1 MSEVNNISDVSPK
14 KKESQKTYLKKF
26 MEKNTEDLKKQKVC
40 EICKGKY
47 TYFNKSHHNKSSKHK
62 QASIMYEI
70 SNKKIKE
77 LESLIFNL
85 NSEKEIKELKIQKA
99 YEIVTDDII
108 DNGLSSD
115 NSSYDDEESL
125 HGFQ

>member
-14 KKESQKTYLKKF
+14 KKELQKTYTKKF
-26 MEKNTEDLKKQKVC
+26 MEKNTEDLKKQKICDV
-40 EICKGKY
+40 CKGKY
-47 TYFNKSHHNKSSKHK
+47 TYFNKSHHNKSVKHQNALSFVVDK
-62 QASIMYEI
+62 D
-70 SNKKIKE
+70 KKIKE
-77 LESLIFNL
+77 LESLIFNM

-115 NSSYDDEESL
+115 DDDESFKMF
-125 HGFQ
+125 HSK

>member
-1 MSEVNNISDVSPK
+1 MEVVKEK
-14 KKESQKTYLKKF
+14 KSYVKKF
-26 MEKNTEDLKKQKVC
+26 IETKGEELKKQKIC
-40 EICKGKY
+40 EICNGKY
-47 TYFNKSHHNKSSKHK
+47 TYFNKSHHNKSSRHK
-62 QASIMYEI
+62 QALALHEI

-77 LESLIFNL
+77 LESIIFNL

-115 NSSYDDEESL
+115 DDSDDDNKSKESL
-125 HGFQ
+125 HGF

>member
-1 MSEVNNISDVSPK
+1 MTEDI
-14 KKESQKTYLKKF
+14 KEKKTYLKKF
-26 MEKNTEDLKKQKVC
+26 METKGEELKKQKVC
-40 EICKGKY
+40 EICNGKY

-62 QASIMYEI
+62 QALIMYEI
-70 SNKKIKE
+70 TNNKIKE
-77 LESLIFNL
+77 LESVIFNL

-115 NSSYDDEESL
+115 NSSFDDNESKESL
-125 HGFQ
+125 